1 MAWATAADIIDRW
14 TGSEAP
20 DENDRVLSVLI
31 EDAEE
36 VILSRF
42 PKIQERIDNGSLR
55 LRRVQIVMG
64 GMVQRAY
71 QTRQDGLVSY
81 SNGVGP
87 FSEGGSY
94 GDTRRGLYLT
104 ADEISKLAP
113 SANQKGKAFSINL
126 DTRGG
131 SSVKFWDTGYYGG
144 YFYRAD
150 GYTGEG

>member
-1 MAWATAADIIDRW
+1 MTWANSRDIIDRW

-20 DENDRVLSVLI
+20 DESDRVLGVLI

-36 VILSRF
+36 VILGRF
-42 PKIQERIDNGSLR
+42 PKIQARIDNGSLR
-55 LRRVQIVMG
+55 LRAVQIVLA

-113 SANQKGKAFSINL
+113 STNQSGKAFSINL
-126 DTRGG
+126 DTRAGR
-131 SSVKFWDTGYYGG
+131 SVNFWDDGYYGE
-144 YFYRAD
+144 YYYHAN